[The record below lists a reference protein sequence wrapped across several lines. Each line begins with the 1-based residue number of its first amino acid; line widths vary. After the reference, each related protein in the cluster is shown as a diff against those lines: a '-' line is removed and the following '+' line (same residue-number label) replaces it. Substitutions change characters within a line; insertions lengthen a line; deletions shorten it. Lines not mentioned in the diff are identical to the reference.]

1 MPLLAGTRRTRQQ
14 ITLEIAAESSNNVKM
29 IKEELKQVE
38 QSHLRTIILWQ
49 KFDERQLAEILE
61 VQDLHCV
68 RIECEPVIAWVHQN
82 QWSCQKRTKCIAG
95 NSSNYPRLGVR
106 KTPHGC
112 NRSRG
117 FLNIFIYFN
126 DFPYSDYIL
135 SK

>member
-38 QSHLRTIILWQ
+38 QSHLKTIKLWQ

-68 RIECEPVIAWVHQN
+68 RIECEPVIGFIRISGLAKNVPNALREIHRIIHDWESEKHHMDA
-82 QWSCQKRTKCIAG
+82 T
-95 NSSNYPRLGVR
+95 VR
-106 KTPHGC
+106 EV
-112 NRSRG
+112 
-117 FLNIFIYFN
+117 F
-126 DFPYSDYIL
+126 
-135 SK
+135 